1 MSAGTILAMSGDEI
15 WMDFF
20 SVLGP
25 IDPQVEGPKG
35 ELIPAHGYLVQY
47 ERLVE
52 KSRKNKITTA
62 ELQFLVQKF
71 DPAELYQYE
80 QEMNLSVTLLRRWL
94 AQYKFRNWNETD
106 GRHKKVTEKM
116 KRKCAEAVA
125 HNLNDTKKWHSHGR
139 GISMDVLRR
148 DVNLKIEDFGRD
160 GAKNKSIRDY
170 YKLLT
175 DYMAKLNTRVAVHA
189 IENFSIMRASR

>member
-1 MSAGTILAMSGDEI
+1 MSGDEI

-47 ERLVE
+47 ERLID
-52 KSRKNKITTA
+52 KSKKNTITTA

-80 QEMNLSVTLLRRWL
+80 QEMNLSVTLLRKWL
-94 AQYKFRNWNETD
+94 VQYKFRNWDQTEA
-106 GRHKKVTEKM
+106 RHRKVTEKM

-139 GISMDVLRR
+139 GISMEVLRR
-148 DVNLKIEDFGRD
+148 DVKLKIEDFGAD
-160 GAKNKSIRDY
+160 EAKNRSVREY
-170 YKLLT
+170 YRLLT